1 MGRGQGTIS
10 DGVRGAI
17 LALIIGILLFAGND
31 TLLALVAGLAPLA
44 FTGRENRQ
52 TRTSTDELEE
62 FRERLH
68 VIQSD
73 AWRRRRPGRR
83 VAADDWWGIADVPV
97 PLLKERTDTLPPE
110 PSGARDRKGPVRLP
124 KFFRSFQKIVPG
136 QPKYQDDTE
145 PYDFEEFEPESVR
158 PVLEALAGGQY
169 NLVLR
174 GPQNSAKTGTLLG
187 FVLAAQQMRNEDRSF
202 PLAIRV
208 SLAGWEDHWREH
220 PSGPD
225 TLPGLIDWIKVRFR
239 DDYPGLL
246 EHGTPADDLFDALW
260 RDDSRAGGNT
270 VVLFVDDIDRIESS
284 SERDRIIAELGT
296 RTALLTHA
304 EDADPDTWPG
314 RWVALDLTRPTLA
327 YARAVLPGEVQQV
340 PRRIYES
347 PRLLRTLRSAYPK
360 ADDLEHRLKILNEQD
375 RHRPARSRYNGGA
388 VDEFWKGLIH
398 EGWEARPQPA
408 GTRRRTGHSHL
419 WHGLASVGRPVLEW
433 FTVRWFITSPPPP
446 ARQTAQSP
454 AVRTLKWVARAG
466 LFENTRFAWWEVP
479 RRAAQEPGAVPPQQ
493 LWTASIDQRRPYRG
507 GLWIQA
513 WRAGSG
519 RPLITAAYR
528 RLLWRRALSATAWA
542 TGTFLAGLLV
552 IGVCLWLGLV
562 QGYDRASHGLQGAGV
577 LTWSDV
583 AQWDWRSR
591 HAPLTN
597 PLYLSASVLFVVVL
611 TVFGL
616 ARFGE
621 EFEHSDG
628 GRPQI
633 IRPRLPGG
641 RQLREIARLIPAPS
655 AVLLAIGIVSAVVL
669 RVMNSGLSEQL
680 WTGTAFSALFVFLL
694 AWLHWCSQEG
704 DNLTP
709 TDTFASDRRST
720 RVVASTLGLAMI
732 VSSTALA
739 WWFTSPGHVP
749 TLGQCLWIS
758 GAAAVSVGLARGF
771 YLGAG
776 MIAPILFPLREGFG
790 IGYAH
795 RMRMLEISLRRID
808 DRRAAYDAALA
819 RRARN
824 LDPPAAADAA
834 RSELAPLTV
843 ISAFD
848 LNQRASWD
856 DERHRGLVLRH
867 VGSLIR
873 LRDVTLERY
882 LAPEGKDP
890 DTASPHTSR
899 WRQAIVFVSLLTAV
913 LSLTGTAAVVVPR
926 ALCAPFQDTFQNPVR
941 SLNTVPTAQTW
952 LENGQCVGFDT
963 LVGDGNQ
970 FDSAI
975 EPNGEPEAERDE
987 ILADIQQQNAAIPS
1001 SQRAV
1006 NVLFL
1011 APLSRTPQ
1019 SRSINALYQLR
1030 GAQAAQADIN
1040 AAGSVYV
1047 RLTIANV
1054 GEDFTSGPA
1063 VVQMIDR
1070 QFPSDPRDP
1079 NSIKAVIGIAQSR
1092 AAAREAL
1099 SQFDDVT
1106 IVASSVNG
1114 NGMRHGLV
1122 SGQDVDLGKYF
1133 VSVAPSNLDVA
1144 RAMLS
1149 APVLDWAGKALGPQ
1163 DPGSAPRPLKIIL
1176 DDRDTFFSNDLA
1188 GSLEFVGETQDDAD
1202 FAEPIRVNLRET
1214 ASDRRYDDLAEDL
1227 CSLKNAQTV
1236 WLFAGRG
1243 NQLARLGESMG
1254 KGCVNIPTIIAG
1266 PGALSAVQ
1274 GTTPKTMSYLAKT
1287 RFYSLVAQSSG
1298 EIARGT
1304 TWSAGV
1310 ARSGDR
1316 ATGWAALVEAYRRVA
1331 PSDISGCPEPASG
1344 VPQIAVSIPG
1354 GSDGDGHNT
1363 LQPSLCTPEAT
1374 PIYWCPVLARA
1385 PVQNPS
1391 GMKSECLEAPMT
1403 KPRAASPAP

>member
-52 TRTSTDELEE
+52 NRTGTDELEE

-110 PSGARDRKGPVRLP
+110 PPAARDRKNPVRLP
-124 KFFRSFQKIVPG
+124 KFFRSIPKIVPG
-136 QPKYQDDTE
+136 QPKILEDAE

-158 PVLEALAGGQY
+158 PVLEALAGGRY

-220 PSGPD
+220 PTGPD
-225 TLPGLIDWIKVRFR
+225 SQPGLIDWIKVRFR

-246 EHGTPADDLFDALW
+246 EHGAPADDLLDALW

-270 VVLFVDDIDRIESS
+270 VVLFVDDIDRIRNSS
-284 SERDRIIAELGT
+284 VRDRIIAELGT

-304 EDADPDTWPG
+304 EDADPDFWPG
-314 RWVALDLTRPTLA
+314 RWVTLDLTRPTLA
-327 YARAVLPGEVQQV
+327 YARAVLPGEVSQV

-360 ADDLEHRLKILNEQD
+360 SEDLGQRLETLNEKDQE
-375 RHRPARSRYNGGA
+375 RPARSRYNGGA

-408 GTRRRTGHSHL
+408 GPRDQTWHARLG
-419 WHGLASVGRPVLEW
+419 HGLAAVGRPVIHW
-433 FTVRWFITSPPPP
+433 FTIRWFITSPPPP
-446 ARQTAQSP
+446 ARRSAESP

-479 RRAAQEPGAVPPQQ
+479 RRAAQEPGTATPQR
-493 LWTASIDQRRPYRG
+493 LWTASIDKGRPFRG
-507 GLWIQA
+507 GLRIQA

-542 TGTFLAGLLV
+542 IGTFLAGLLV
-552 IGVCLWLGLV
+552 IAACLWLGLV

-583 AQWDWRSR
+583 AQWDWHSR

-616 ARFGE
+616 ARFGD

-641 RQLREIARLIPAPS
+641 RQLREIARLIPRPS
-655 AVLLAIGIVSAVVL
+655 AVLLVLGIVSAVVL
-669 RVMNSGLSEQL
+669 QVMNSGLSEQL
-680 WTGTAFSALFVFLL
+680 WTGTTFSALFVSLL

-720 RVVASTLGLAMI
+720 RVVASTLGIAM
-732 VSSTALA
+732 VASSTTLA

-771 YLGAG
+771 HLGAG

-819 RRARN
+819 RRAQ
-824 LDPPAAADAA
+824 DPDPSEAADAA
-834 RSELAPLTV
+834 RRELAPLTV

-882 LAPEGKDP
+882 LAPEGKAP
-890 DTASPHTSR
+890 ETTRPRTSR
-899 WRQAIVFVSLLTAV
+899 WRQAIIFVSLLTAV

-970 FDSAI
+970 FDSTI
-975 EPNGEPEAERDE
+975 EPNGAPEAERDE
-987 ILADIQQQNAAIPS
+987 ILARIQKQNAAIPS

-1011 APLSRTPQ
+1011 APLSRTPE
-1019 SRSINALYQLR
+1019 SKSINALYQLR
-1030 GAQAAQADIN
+1030 GAQAAQSDIN

-1099 SQFDDVT
+1099 AQFDDVT

-1122 SGQDVDLGKYF
+1122 KGQDVDLGQYF

-1144 RAMLS
+1144 RALLS
-1149 APVLDWAGKALGPQ
+1149 APALDWAGKALGPK
-1163 DPGSAPRPLKIIL
+1163 GSGPAQRPLKIIL

-1188 GSLEFVGETQDDAD
+1188 SSLEYVGETQDTAG
-1202 FAEPIRVNLRET
+1202 FARPIRVPLRET
-1214 ASDRRYDDLAEDL
+1214 ASDRQYDDLAQDL
-1227 CSLKNAQTV
+1227 CSPENAQTV

-1243 NQLARLGESMG
+1243 NQLARLGESIG
-1254 KGCVNIPTIIAG
+1254 KGCTNTPTILAG
-1266 PGALSAVQ
+1266 PGSLSAIQ
-1274 GTTPKTMSYLAKT
+1274 ATTPKTIGYLAKT
-1287 RFYSLVAQSSG
+1287 RFYSLVAQVSG
-1298 EIARGT
+1298 KIEQGT

-1310 ARSGDR
+1310 ARRGDE

-1331 PSDISGCPEPASG
+1331 PSDISGCPDPVSE
-1344 VPQIAVSIPG
+1344 VPQISVSIPG
-1354 GSDGDGHNT
+1354 DPDRDGHNT
-1363 LQPSLCTPEAT
+1363 LQASPCTPEPT
-1374 PIYWCPVLARA
+1374 PIYLCPVLAKA
-1385 PVQNPS
+1385 PVATLS
-1391 GMKSECLEAPMT
+1391 GGKNDCLEAPT
-1403 KPRAASPAP
+1403 AKPDAASPAP